1 MPTLSEEVVEKS
13 IAASIFAI
21 EVYNKPDFKYR
32 EETFSVLM
40 TNAWELLLKAKLIK
54 DNGENPASIVEM
66 PDGKPKLNRSG
77 NPMTYGLRYVLD
89 KIYQQPGNAL
99 TNPCYEN
106 VLLLVEVR
114 DNAIHFINKDLYF
127 SRRIQDIGTASLR
140 NYLSL
145 VGEWFGIEAGGPMR
159 ADGQAGNLTGQP
171 D

>member
-40 TNAWELLLKAKLIK
+40 TNAWELLLKSKLIK

-77 NPMTYGLRYVLD
+77 KAPGRCHLTLRGSA
-89 KIYQQPGNAL
+89 K
-99 TNPCYEN
+99 TSEN
-106 VLLLVEVR
+106 R
-114 DNAIHFINKDLYF
+114 
-127 SRRIQDIGTASLR
+127 
-140 NYLSL
+140 
-145 VGEWFGIEAGGPMR
+145 
-159 ADGQAGNLTGQP
+159 
-171 D
+171 